1 MARGLS
7 SLILAAAALLALRAC
22 TQLFAAPSMAARPV
36 ARGGLRGRTALHA
49 KEDIM
54 AATPAT
60 ADKLQEATGA
70 FEFSTGAR
78 NEVSIITPEV
88 DSESIKAWLSLNIN
102 FFLILV
108 VMTAGGLIEIQR
120 FFPDALF
127 W

>member
-1 MARGLS
+1 MARALP
-7 SLILAAAALLALRAC
+7 LLLLLAAVLVAQRTAGW
-22 TQLFAAPSMAARPV
+22 LFTAPATAPVDAR
-36 ARGGLRGRTALHA
+36 GLRGRTALRA

-60 ADKLQEATGA
+60 GDKLQEATGA

-88 DSESIKAWLSLNIN
+88 DSEGIKGYLSLNVV
-102 FFLILV
+102 FFGLMMV
-108 VMTAGGLIEIQR
+108 GTAGGLIEIQR
-120 FFPDALF
+120 FFPDTF

>member
-1 MARGLS
+1 MARALP
-7 SLILAAAALLALRAC
+7 LLFLAAAALAALRAGG
-22 TQLFAAPSMAARPV
+22 QLFAAGPPAATVR
-36 ARGGLRGRTALHA
+36 ATRGRTALRA

-60 ADKLQEATGA
+60 GDKLQEATGA

-88 DSESIKAWLSLNIN
+88 DSEGIKGYLSLNVV
-102 FFLILV
+102 FFGLMMV
-108 VMTAGGLIEIQR
+108 GTAGGLIEIQR
-120 FFPDALF
+120 FFPDTF

>member
-1 MARGLS
+1 MARTARPLALLVLCAAVLLAWRAASGAF
-7 SLILAAAALLALRAC
+7 AAAAGQGSAGARA
-22 TQLFAAPSMAARPV
+22 
-36 ARGGLRGRTALHA
+36 LRGRTALRA

-88 DSESIKAWLSLNIN
+88 DSEGIKGYLSLN
-102 FFLILV
+102 V
-108 VMTAGGLIEIQR
+108 T
-120 FFPDALF
+120 
-127 W
+127 

>member
-1 MARGLS
+1 MARALP
-7 SLILAAAALLALRAC
+7 LLLLAAALLVAQR
-22 TQLFAAPSMAARPV
+22 TVSWLFVAPVAAPGVR
-36 ARGGLRGRTALHA
+36 GLRGRTALRA

-60 ADKLQEATGA
+60 GDKLQEATGA

-88 DSESIKAWLSLNIN
+88 DSEGIKGYLSLNVV
-102 FFLILV
+102 FFGLMMV
-108 VMTAGGLIEIQR
+108 GTAGGLIEIQR
-120 FFPDALF
+120 FFPDQF